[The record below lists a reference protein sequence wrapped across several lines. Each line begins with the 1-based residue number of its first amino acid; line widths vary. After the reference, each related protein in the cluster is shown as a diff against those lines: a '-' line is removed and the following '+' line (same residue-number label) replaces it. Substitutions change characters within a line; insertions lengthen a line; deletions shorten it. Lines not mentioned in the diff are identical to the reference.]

1 MYADAALS
9 TADQPAGPV
18 LCYMRGRQL
27 SLPAVIRFAS
37 LGVETHFRDE
47 WLGPL
52 AAPWAVHQRHAG
64 TSATGFGLER
74 QKIILPIF
82 GMSFDIK
89 NNKPSKRLLLIIS
102 CSWFRP

>member
-52 AAPWAVHQRHAG
+52 PAPWTVHQCYTG
-64 TSATGFGLER
+64 TLATGLGLEG
-74 QKIILPIF
+74 QKKKKLVNILF
-82 GMSFDIK
+82 HAFLKCTTM
-89 NNKPSKRLLLIIS
+89 LT
-102 CSWFRP
+102 